1 MDPAHGSVMTDLM
14 AKAHRMQVTLG
25 TTESMTGGLLSY
37 AMASEPGF
45 GDVFKGGITSYDRS
59 VKFELLRVPHG
70 PVVSAPAARQ
80 MARTG
85 RKLLGSDYCISITG
99 VAGPEPQDGMP
110 IGTVF
115 MAIAGPIAN
124 RVASCRLEIDG
135 QPEQIQKRACT
146 AAARILLGYLE
157 SARSRPGPRRGSSL
171 IS

>member
-1 MDPAHGSVMTDLM
+1 MNPADGSVMADVMGM
-14 AKAHRMQVTLG
+14 ASRMKVTLG
-25 TTESMTGGLLSY
+25 TAESMTGGLLGY

-59 VKFELLRVPHG
+59 VKFELLRVPPG

-80 MARTG
+80 MARRG
-85 RKLLGSDYCISITG
+85 RRLLGCDYCISITG

-110 IGTVF
+110 VGTVF
-115 MAIAGPIAN
+115 MGIAGPVGN
-124 RVASCRLEIDG
+124 RVASCRLQIVG

-157 SARSRPGPRRGSSL
+157 STQSSPA
-171 IS
+171 S